1 MNSNDKNSY
10 EKFITEVLDVL
21 EDFDTELKQIN
32 SIPDEKKNLMVVTV
46 HKRYQKYVKKIAL
59 SLKRLNIKR
68 MEDQKGKIFDPKKHN
83 AVYTEN
89 DKNEE
94 NDIILKVLSHGYY
107 KNEKIIKFPKVVV
120 NRSQ

>member
-1 MNSNDKNSY
+1 MNSNDNSNY
-10 EKFITEVLDVL
+10 EKFITDLLDVL

-32 SIPDEKKNLMVVTV
+32 SIPDEEKDLIVLAV
-46 HKRYQKYVKKIAL
+46 HKRYQKYIKKIAL

-89 DKNEE
+89 DKNKAK
-94 NDIILKVLSHGYY
+94 DIILKVLSHGYY

-120 NRSQ
+120 NRSK

>member
-1 MNSNDKNSY
+1 MRSNDNNSY
-10 EKFITEVLDVL
+10 EIFITDLLDIL

-32 SIPDEKKNLMVVTV
+32 SIPDEEKDLMVLAV

-68 MEDQKGKIFDPKKHN
+68 MEDQKGKIFDPKRHN

-89 DKNEE
+89 DKNKANE
-94 NDIILKVLSHGYY
+94 IVLRVLSHGYY

-120 NRSQ
+120 NRFK

>member
-1 MNSNDKNSY
+1 MSFNDENSY
-10 EKFITEVLDVL
+10 EGFFTDLLDVL

-32 SIPDEKKNLMVVTV
+32 SIPDEEKNLMVLAV

-59 SLKRLNIKR
+59 SLKRINIRR
-68 MEDQKGKIFDPKKHN
+68 MEDQKGKIFDPQKHD

-89 DKNEE
+89 DKKKAK
-94 NDIILKVLSHGYY
+94 DIILKVLSHGYY

-120 NRSQ
+120 NRSK